1 MRVLSR
7 SWVVGRVDAV
17 RRLVHE
23 GVRTRHA
30 LGVGQETGIEV
41 FGAFAVVG
49 VDGSVSRLGS

>member
-1 MRVLSR
+1 M
-7 SWVVGRVDAV
+7 DAV